1 MSLVI
6 NFSQLQRTHAHKG
19 GLASMEGC
27 DRNGDEDEYVGGDE
41 DGGNDQ
47 QQVVTEDVNI
57 PCPASNALVTNL

>member
-1 MSLVI
+1 M
-6 NFSQLQRTHAHKG
+6 KG
-19 GLASMEGC
+19 CYCNGDNDEYVG
-27 DRNGDEDEYVGGDE
+27 GDEDEYVGGDE